1 MLLTTVFFFD
11 RNVEIAPTA
20 GGVEIGQGKRPLRN
34 SRLIDN
40 VAILTNG
47 DDGITFSNA
56 PDDGCEAVQTIR
68 QHVIIGVQA
77 HAAHLAAIE

>member
-11 RNVEIAPTA
+11 RDVEIAPTA
-20 GGVEIGQGKRPLRN
+20 GSVEIGQGERPLRN

-56 PDDGCEAVQTIR
+56 PDDGCVPFF
-68 QHVIIGVQA
+68 
-77 HAAHLAAIE
+77 